1 MSRYS
6 IDKVNLYEVLGH
18 ETFVK
23 LSTCFYKKVYADK
36 EPSFRS
42 MFPDDMDSA
51 IQNQYEFFIQRMH
64 GPQLYSERK
73 GHPALRARHVDFHI
87 TRAHAEKWIAYMREA
102 MTEVGIPEAA
112 REMMDEY
119 FVDTARFLQ
128 NVGADGKRLY

>member
-1 MSRYS
+1 MSKYS
-6 IDKVNLYEVLGH
+6 IDKVNVYELLGY

-36 EPSFRS
+36 ESSFRD

-64 GPQLYSERK
+64 GPQLFSERK
-73 GHPALRARHVDFHI
+73 GHPALRARHANFHI

-102 MTEVGIPEAA
+102 MVEVGIPKETIKI
-112 REMMDEY
+112 MDEY
-119 FVDTARFLQ
+119 FVDTAKFLQ
-128 NVGADGKRLY
+128 NVGVDGKRLY